1 MKMID
6 LAGKMEVLADG
17 IFAELKKNFIKQL
30 EDEDFVTDF
39 IIDVG
44 VNPDKYSDFLDPKI
58 TRIALAYK
66 AAMDC
71 FMELDELATF
81 EHAMEQFLKKEEEPA
96 KSEPSPDRPQN
107 HQKVLEFPTDIFS
120 VSEEGN
126 NE

>member
-44 VNPDKYSDFLDPKI
+44 INPDKYSDILDPKI

-71 FMELDELATF
+71 FMELDELAAF
-81 EHAMEQFLKKEEEPA
+81 EQFMKPEEEPT
-96 KSEPSPDRPQN
+96 EPKAPHGKPQSY
-107 HQKVLEFPTDIFS
+107 QKVLEFPLDVYSIP
-120 VSEEGN
+120 EEDPADG
-126 NE
+126 

>member
-44 VNPDKYSDFLDPKI
+44 INPDKYSDILDPKI

-81 EHAMEQFLKKEEEPA
+81 EHAMEQFLKKEEELDKPA
-96 KSEPSPDRPQN
+96 PSPDRPQN

>member
-44 VNPDKYSDFLDPKI
+44 INPDKYSDILDPKI

-71 FMELDELATF
+71 FMELDELAAF
-81 EHAMEQFLKKEEEPA
+81 EQFMKPEEEPT
-96 KSEPSPDRPQN
+96 EPKAPHGKPQSY
-107 HQKVLEFPTDIFS
+107 QKVLEFPLDVYSIPEEDTDD
-120 VSEEGN
+120 G
-126 NE
+126 

>member
-39 IIDVG
+39 LIEVG
-44 VNPDKYSDFLDPKI
+44 CNPERYSDILDPKI
-58 TRIALAYK
+58 VRIALAYK

-71 FMELDELATF
+71 FMELDELAAF
-81 EHAMEQFLKKEEEPA
+81 EQFMKPEEEPD
-96 KSEPSPDRPQN
+96 EPEAPHDKPQN
-107 HQKVLEFPTDIFS
+107 HQKVLEFPVDIFGIP
-120 VSEEGN
+120 EEDTDDG
-126 NE
+126 

>member
-44 VNPDKYSDFLDPKI
+44 INPDKYSDILDPKI

-71 FMELDELATF
+71 FMELD
-81 EHAMEQFLKKEEEPA
+81 
-96 KSEPSPDRPQN
+96 
-107 HQKVLEFPTDIFS
+107 
-120 VSEEGN
+120 
-126 NE
+126 

>member
-44 VNPDKYSDFLDPKI
+44 INPDKYSDIIDPKI

-71 FMELDELATF
+71 FMELDELAGF
-81 EHAMEQFLKKEEEPA
+81 EYLA
-96 KSEPSPDRPQN
+96 KQAEKPVESETAPDNPQG
-107 HQKVLEFPTDIFS
+107 HQKILEFPVDIFGLP
-120 VSEEGN
+120 EKDADDG
-126 NE
+126 